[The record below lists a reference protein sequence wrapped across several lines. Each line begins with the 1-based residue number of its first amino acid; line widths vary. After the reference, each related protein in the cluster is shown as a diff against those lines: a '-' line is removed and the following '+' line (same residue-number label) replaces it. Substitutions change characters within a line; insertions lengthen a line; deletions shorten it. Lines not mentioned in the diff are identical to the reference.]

1 MIPITKNIAVL
12 GGSGQT
18 LEPTYTKRAKGLVK
32 HGRARWVNENTIA
45 LTCPPF
51 NNKEDTHMD
60 NMDNKVSDQF
70 QEAQTPQK
78 GNREASQTPDY
89 AYIMAKIDEINVSTA
104 YITEA
109 MELLKNFQINE
120 SVNGGYGDQA
130 RAEAIGKI
138 VEVRETTNQQML
150 GLLRRML
157 DSLLPPAP
165 PPPPKTP
172 EEINLE
178 QLRFNQFTQMM
189 TKLIDNADLDDPT
202 ALQSLI
208 ESAAEVFRV

>member
-12 GGSGQT
+12 DGSGQT

-32 HGRARWVNENTIA
+32 HGRARWVNEDTIA

-51 NNKEDTHMD
+51 DNKEDTHMD
-60 NMDNKVSDQF
+60 EIKYES
-70 QEAQTPQK
+70 QEAQTTEDSR
-78 GNREASQTPDY
+78 GEMSQTPDY
-89 AYIMAKIDEINVSTA
+89 AYIMAKIDEISANTA

-109 MELLKNFQINE
+109 MELFKGFVINE
-120 SVNGGYGDQA
+120 SVNGGYGDKA
-130 RAEAIGKI
+130 RAEAICQI
-138 VEVRETTNQQML
+138 VLAREETNRQML

-172 EEINLE
+172 EEIKLE
-178 QLRFNQFTQMM
+178 QLRFDQFSQMM
-189 TKLIDNADLDDPT
+189 AKLIDNADLDDP
-202 ALQSLI
+202 AILHILI
-208 ESAAEVFRV
+208 DNASEMFNH